1 MSRVPGHGAPHVGRR
16 VGNPRIHFDVFLV
29 SSQKKERNSTTT
41 PEAKEDEDEEE
52 EDEDEEGED
61 EDEEEEDEN
70 GGDKD
75 KDENVGENVAG
86 DTNMKRLRLQMT
98 P

>member
-1 MSRVPGHGAPHVGRR
+1 MSRVPGHGAPHVGRC
-16 VGNPRIHFDVFLV
+16 VGNPRIHFDGSKV
-29 SSQKKERNSTTT
+29 SSQKKERNSII
-41 PEAKEDEDEEE
+41 PEAKV
-52 EDEDEEGED
+52 DEDEEGED
-61 EDEEEEDEN
+61 EDEEEKDEDVEEEDEN